1 MRFAPEYVTY
11 VLNEN
16 FEDAKA
22 NFLSPLMALHY
33 AHLVML
39 AEQGIVSRA
48 DAHAIRDALD
58 SVCEDEV
65 RKVVYDGT
73 YEDLFFYLDRLI
85 VDACGA
91 DVAGRLHTARSRND
105 IAMTT
110 YRMRQRECLL
120 DLLSAT
126 LDLRRSL
133 LWLISQHHDTVFAV
147 HTHTQRAQPTT
158 VAHYL
163 LAVAEQVERDA
174 IRLKGAFERT
184 NRNPLGAC
192 AITGTGFNIDRK
204 LTSDLLGF
212 AAPTVN
218 TYGSIATIDYL
229 LESASAAMV
238 LVTGMGRF
246 VQDLLL
252 WSTAEFDYVRLGDG
266 FVQGSSIMPQKRNPV
281 ALEHA
286 RVIGS
291 KAVGQAQAVMTAVH
305 NTPFGDINDT
315 EAEFN
320 RLEVRSKTGYPV
332 DTEEANRVARHYTF
346 SSKIGKLDEKYFGA
360 DALAYLKESYA
371 SDLADAPQ
379 ELSFVAMV
387 SHLVLTNSEEQ
398 ANDFRSSGG
407 LYGPNDA
414 EITAQIT
421 EERVRQWNELGD
433 LVKAP
438 AKDDLASLND
448 ANENLRVA
456 YRGEKPEDRKGI
468 TTTIT
473 RGRVEH
479 QGRRVD
485 QEAVDAVRPMVRNYI
500 RDNYHLYL
508 TEGKLAASQP
518 DLERQLADDIM
529 TEQRKLDPDITER
542 EYVLMRSPAFMW
554 AIHEESQN
562 LWHDVQRT
570 RNQNNLLR
578 PTR

>member
-315 EAEFN
+315 EDDLQPLVFSMFKDALRAVRIVAAALRTAQFDAA
-320 RLEVRSKTGYPV
+320 RLEARAGDGWTTLTELADTLVREQGIPFSAAHAISAKFVAARQHDPARRLADILREASAKVLPAPLEYSEQALEDILSPRHFVMIRRTYGGPAPDETRRAAAVSNTVLEEDQAWLTG
-332 DTEEANRVARHYTF
+332 ELE
-346 SSKIGKLDEKYFGA
+346 
-360 DALAYLKESYA
+360 ALASARRRL
-371 SDLADAPQ
+371 
-379 ELSFVAMV
+379 M
-387 SHLVLTNSEEQ
+387 
-398 ANDFRSSGG
+398 
-407 LYGPNDA
+407 
-414 EITAQIT
+414 
-421 EERVRQWNELGD
+421 ER
-433 LVKAP
+433 
-438 AKDDLASLND
+438 
-448 ANENLRVA
+448 
-456 YRGEKPEDRKGI
+456 
-468 TTTIT
+468 
-473 RGRVEH
+473 
-479 QGRRVD
+479 
-485 QEAVDAVRPMVRNYI
+485 
-500 RDNYHLYL
+500 
-508 TEGKLAASQP
+508 AAA
-518 DLERQLADDIM
+518 L
-529 TEQRKLDPDITER
+529 
-542 EYVLMRSPAFMW
+542 
-554 AIHEESQN
+554 
-562 LWHDVQRT
+562 
-570 RNQNNLLR
+570 
-578 PTR
+578 